1 MTLGI
6 RGLVEQEFEDNR
18 LKLQIRNNDYNKI
31 KKLRCS
37 TIPKITP
44 SSLSL
49 FTFEGKVC
57 LQLEITKRCM
67 VTKDSQVFSEGKK
80 KVVGTQSLGNH
91 TRGGESEN
99 PKALST
105 TCWVFF

>member
-1 MTLGI
+1 MTIAI
-6 RGLVEQEFEDNR
+6 RGLVEKEFEDNR

-49 FTFEGKVC
+49 FTFEGKVG

-67 VTKDSQVFSEGKK
+67 VTKTPKFFLKEKK
-80 KVVGTQSLGNH
+80 GCRHSIS
-91 TRGGESEN
+91 RES
-99 PKALST
+99 
-105 TCWVFF
+105 